1 MSKSNAI
8 LLMVLALLAIVLTGC
23 GDSPKSS
30 SVLCFLDKGFVACH
44 EKEIQNM
51 LPEPVN
57 GIDGINGVDGKDG
70 STGPKGEQ
78 GETGPKGD
86 TGEKGDKGDK
96 GDAGQ
101 DGNNGIDGI
110 DGKAGADGTQVEV
123 IFPCGEDS
131 IRHGE
136 IILKIDNQFIAY
148 FQNIVK
154 QGGTNSPVNDIEARL
169 TVLEENTLYMLT
181 DGSQCKFRIVDGNII
196 AE

>member
-8 LLMVLALLAIVLTGC
+8 LLMIIALLGIILTGC
-23 GDSPKSS
+23 GDSPRSR
-30 SVLCFLDKGFVACH
+30 SVLCFLEESFIACQDR
-44 EKEIQNM
+44 EIQDM

-57 GIDGINGVDGKDG
+57 GIDGINGIDGKDG

-78 GETGPKGD
+78 GETGPKGEQ
-86 TGEKGDKGDK
+86 GEKGDK

-110 DGKAGADGTQVEV
+110 DGADGTQVEV

-136 IILKIDNQFIAY
+136 IILKIDTQFIAY

-154 QGGTNSPVNDIEARL
+154 QGGANSPVKEVEARL

>member
-8 LLMVLALLAIVLTGC
+8 LLMVVALLAIILTGC
-23 GDSPKSS
+23 GDSPRSR
-30 SVLCFLDKGFVACH
+30 SVLCFLEESFIACQD
-44 EKEIQNM
+44 KEIQDM

-57 GIDGINGVDGKDG
+57 GIDGQDGA
-70 STGPKGEQ
+70 TGPQ
-78 GETGPKGD
+78 GETGPKGE
-86 TGEKGDKGDK
+86 TGEKGDKGEQ
-96 GDAGQ
+96 GNAGQ
-101 DGNNGIDGI
+101 DGINGID
-110 DGKAGADGTQVEV
+110 GADGTQVEV

-136 IILKIDNQFIAY
+136 IILKINNQFIAY

-154 QGGTNSPVNDIEARL
+154 QGGANSPVNDIQARL

-196 AE
+196 VE